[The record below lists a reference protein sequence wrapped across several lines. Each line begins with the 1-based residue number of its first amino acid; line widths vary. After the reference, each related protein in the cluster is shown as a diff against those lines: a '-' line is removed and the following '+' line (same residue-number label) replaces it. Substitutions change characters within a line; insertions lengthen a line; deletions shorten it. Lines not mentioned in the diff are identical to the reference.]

1 MTRQVPAL
9 AGDTPA
15 RPNLHSHSKPIQV
28 NVTTS
33 PCHGYSAAVPPLYS
47 MCASLAV
54 RCGRLPPPPWSLRP
68 CPTASG
74 AGDCVWGALNW
85 LVRVQLR
92 VGGRRHIR
100 MGGWF
105 LTGVGAQARA
115 SPWWRAGG
123 AVRTLSS
130 RFRPPRY
137 DYNTKDDW
145 GAAKKRRRQLVV
157 EDREPIPYGESPL
170 ATARRMIDLWYVYTV
185 RGLAG
190 TRWLLGLRLGAGMT
204 TPLSIPAW
212 IASCGNR
219 RPCRSRTRI

>member
-1 MTRQVPAL
+1 MK
-9 AGDTPA
+9 TPA

-33 PCHGYSAAVPPLYS
+33 PCHGFSVSGSALRSPAAASLVPTAVPD
-47 MCASLAV
+47 CN
-54 RCGRLPPPPWSLRP
+54 RGRRL
-68 CPTASG
+68 
-74 AGDCVWGALNW
+74 CVGGTLNW

-92 VGGRRHIR
+92 VGGRRHFR